1 MKISKAQCSAGR
13 KSKQREAVLDVLK
26 GTRSH
31 PTADWIYQ
39 ELRKSLPKISLGTVY
54 RNLKLLKERGEILEL
69 HYGDGQSRFD
79 GNPENH
85 YHFTC
90 QKCGRVYDVEGPLKK
105 DMERDIA
112 KKLGFVV
119 THHRV
124 EFYGICKD
132 CQEEISLTEKSEKG
146 MIVEGR

>member
-1 MKISKAQCSAGR
+1 MKNNKKTLFVR
-13 KSKQREAVLDVLK
+13 KSRQREVMLEVLK
-26 GTRSH
+26 GTKSH

-39 ELRKSLPKISLGTVY
+39 EVRKSLPKISLGTVY

-79 GNPENH
+79 GNTENH
-85 YHFTC
+85 YHFNC
-90 QKCGRVYDVEGPLKK
+90 QGCGKVYDVEGPLKK

-112 KKLGFVV
+112 EKLGFVI

-124 EFYGICKD
+124 EFYGVCRE
-132 CQEEISLTEKSEKG
+132 CREEVSLHLKEE
-146 MIVEGR
+146 RL